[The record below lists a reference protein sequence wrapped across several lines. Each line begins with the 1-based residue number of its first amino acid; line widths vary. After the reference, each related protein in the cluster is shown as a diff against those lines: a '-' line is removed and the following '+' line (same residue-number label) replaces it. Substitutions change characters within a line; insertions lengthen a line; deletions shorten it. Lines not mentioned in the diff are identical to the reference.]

1 MSKIWKKLNL
11 KLVSKRVCVD
21 LLKPEDGLQ
30 SSRCLHC
37 RVQFGPTALRMQ
49 RCLHTS
55 SLIHESGVSQQ
66 DTVQPEKMPML
77 ECLRYAEKAG
87 YNVSNEHIDDSEH
100 WYGQPC
106 RPAYH
111 FPGNVVFRT
120 CNRAGQCEPNEHQ
133 PVWRD
138 CFAFE
143 RYVADSYKSQEQ
155 IDKVTCPN
163 GYYPQSRQVRNVGVP
178 DPDYD
183 QRKTVTLKAK
193 HVSLTCCKTDDLHLL
208 PPEF

>member
-1 MSKIWKKLNL
+1 MGKNL
-11 KLVSKRVCVD
+11 LDVFIVAFSLGLLRCVCRD
-21 LLKPEDGLQ
+21 AYTLG
-30 SSRCLHC
+30 
-37 RVQFGPTALRMQ
+37 
-49 RCLHTS
+49 

-77 ECLRYAEKAG
+77 ECLRYADKAG

-143 RYVADSYKSQEQ
+143 RYVADSYISQEQ

-163 GYYPQSRQVRNVGVP
+163 GYFTQSRQVRNVGVL

-193 HVSLTCCKTDDLHLL
+193 HVSVTCCKTDDLHLL